1 MYPFTQRTFIW
12 HLVYNHQ
19 MLGVGTI
26 TGNEKDMFPALGEL
40 IVSWKIWAETK
51 QLN

>member
-1 MYPFTQRTFIW
+1 
-12 HLVYNHQ
+12 